1 MAKNLLQIII
11 QIVKV
16 SINLFNLSLG
26 HYRLHEFA
34 RHVVYSLGDVLV
46 SCQHPVTVAQPDSP
60 TTE

>member
-1 MAKNLLQIII
+1 MSQIII

-26 HYRLHEFA
+26 HYRSHEFA
-34 RHVVYSLGDVLV
+34 RHGVVYSLGDVLV
-46 SCQHPVTVAQPDSP
+46 SCQHPVTVAQPHSP